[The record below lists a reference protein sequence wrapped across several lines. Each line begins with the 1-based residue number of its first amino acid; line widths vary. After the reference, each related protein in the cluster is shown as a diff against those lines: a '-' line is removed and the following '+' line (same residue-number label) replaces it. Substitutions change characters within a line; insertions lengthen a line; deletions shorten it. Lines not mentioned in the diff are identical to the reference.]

1 MCGICG
7 KLTTNGNPVEE
18 GLIRRMA
25 SVMKHRGPDNDGIY
39 LSPPR
44 SAGAGVDTSVGLGH
58 RRLSIIDLSEAGR
71 QPMSNEDKTIWMVFN
86 GEIYN
91 FQPLR
96 KELESRGHR
105 FSSRTD
111 GETIIHLYEEDG
123 IDAVKKLVGMF
134 AFAIWDEQKQ
144 LLLLARD
151 PIGIKPLVY
160 YRNENSLTFASEIKS
175 ILQDLDVKRDMD
187 WEALSLYLTLNYIP
201 APYTIFKGIRKLK
214 PGHILVWQSGDIR
227 EQEYWDIG
235 GPTVFLGNNIGNDL
249 ESRKVSLFN
258 SLDEAVRMQMIA
270 DVPVGAFL
278 SGGIDS
284 SVIVGLMAR
293 HSSRPLKTYTIG
305 YDDMPMFD
313 ETAYARDVASLHQTD
328 HHEIKLSSKD
338 MISAIPQV
346 FDAFDEPFGDSSALP
361 TFIVS
366 RETARDVKV
375 ALSGDGGDE
384 LFAGYRMYRGE
395 AWFSKYRLIPP
406 FIRKKAIE
414 PILLSFSDSRD
425 TAIAEYV
432 RRAKKFFRGAKDSFE
447 ERFFAW
453 NELFSIETR
462 RELMMN
468 ADGFDHDLGKK
479 ILAERLNERNDD
491 PINHMLYADLKE
503 SLPGD
508 MLRKVD
514 AMSMA
519 HSLEVRVPLLDHR
532 LCSLAFSMAGNW
544 KIKNGK
550 AKYIFME
557 TFKNLLPPSL
567 HDRPKR
573 GFEMPISK
581 WLKTDLRYLIEEN
594 LSQERITLQGI
605 FHYPIIKRLIDDLM
619 SNRSDT
625 SWQLWNL
632 IVFQVWHARYGK
644 N

>member
-1 MCGICG
+1 
-7 KLTTNGNPVEE
+7 
-18 GLIRRMA
+18 
-25 SVMKHRGPDNDGIY
+25 
-39 LSPPR
+39 
-44 SAGAGVDTSVGLGH
+44 
-58 RRLSIIDLSEAGR
+58 
-71 QPMSNEDKTIWMVFN
+71 MVFN

-91 FQPLR
+91 FLSLR
-96 KELESRGHR
+96 TELEAKGHR

-111 GETIIHLYEEDG
+111 GETIIHLYEEEG
-123 IDAVKKLVGMF
+123 VEAVKKLVGMF
-134 AFAIWDEQKQ
+134 AFAMWDEKKH

-160 YRNENSLTFASEIKS
+160 SFGYGNLTFASEIKAV
-175 ILQDLDVKRDMD
+175 LQDEDVRNDMD
-187 WEALSLYLTLNYIP
+187 WDALGLYLTLNYIP

-214 PGHILVWQSGDIR
+214 SGHILTWQNGIITER
-227 EQEYWDIG
+227 EYWQTGSSAATPDTDI
-235 GPTVFLGNNIGNDL
+235 VNEL
-249 ESRKVSLFN
+249 ESLKSSLFN
-258 SLDEAVRMQMIA
+258 GLDDAVRMQMVA

-293 HSSRPLKTYTIG
+293 HSSRPVKTYTIG

-313 ETAYARDVASLHQTD
+313 ETAYARDVASLYRTD

-338 MISAIPQV
+338 MISSIPHV
-346 FDAFDEPFGDSSALP
+346 LEVFDEPFGDSSALP

-395 AWFSKYRLIPP
+395 AWYTKYRRIPSI
-406 FIRKKAIE
+406 IRERAIE
-414 PILLSFSDSRD
+414 PIFSSLSDSRD
-425 TAIAEYV
+425 STVAEYT
-432 RRAKKFFRGAKDSFE
+432 RRAKKFIRGAKDSFE
-447 ERFFAW
+447 DRFFAW
-453 NELFSIETR
+453 NELFSTETK
-462 RELMMN
+462 RELVMN
-468 ADGFDHDLGKK
+468 DGFDHDLGKK
-479 ILAERLNERNDD
+479 ILSGRLNERNDD
-491 PINHMLYADLKE
+491 PINRMLYADLKE

-532 LCSLAFSMAGNW
+532 LCNLAFSMNGEW
-544 KIKNGK
+544 KIRNGK

-557 TFKNLLPPSL
+557 AFRDLLPSSL
-567 HDRPKR
+567 HNRPKW
-573 GFEMPISK
+573 GFEIPISK
-581 WLKTDLRYLIEEN
+581 WLKSDLYYLIEEN
-594 LSQERITLQGI
+594 LSQARITEQGI
-605 FHYPIIKRLIDDLM
+605 FHYPLIRRLIDDLM